1 MRLKGRVQVM
11 FVGTDK
17 TVLPFFSRNNDVGQA
32 SLTLESVEADPAV
45 I

>member
-1 MRLKGRVQVM
+1 MVS
-11 FVGTDK
+11 VGSSK
-17 TVLPFFSRNNDVGQA
+17 TVLPFFSSQVRNNDVGQA